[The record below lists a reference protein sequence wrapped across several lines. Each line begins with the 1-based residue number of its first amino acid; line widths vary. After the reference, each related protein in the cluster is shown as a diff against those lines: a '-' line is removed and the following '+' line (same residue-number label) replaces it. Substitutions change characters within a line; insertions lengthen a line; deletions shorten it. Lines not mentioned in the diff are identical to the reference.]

1 MANIIITPSSGI
13 IDFYPE
19 STKVGRI
26 DGSGNL
32 FNITNPSGYI
42 ALSSSGL
49 SINKSSPFATIH
61 AYSASSGAALLNL
74 EGTNG
79 SLFTVIDS
87 SGALISANN
96 DDGFPV
102 FEVFRDGKIVAGRV
116 GQNDFVLTSGGK
128 IGIGTSTPSST
139 LQISGLITSNSGNF
153 TNSLTVNNNTVWH
166 SGNFDSNNIV
176 RTTGSQSINGIK
188 SFDSQPVFN
197 NGILVGGYS
206 RFTIAGT
213 ALDFSIDRGNLNEG
227 FSGDILKFDVD
238 DDNGTGYA
246 TTLKSNAPLQNII
259 VRLPNTSGTLVLDK
273 VNIIAGSG
281 LAGGGNLSADRTFNI
296 GQGDGVTVSAD
307 TIAINNTVIRTTG
320 NQTINGNIIANS
332 GMFNTIYTTGS
343 ISNETGSSQL
353 YLNNPSGNR
362 IDFNGSGIGPP
373 NFTTNRSLG
382 TKIILSPNISS
393 TQTEFALGMEA
404 GAMWFSVP
412 VAASRA
418 FKWYAGTANIATL
431 FGNGTLDIY
440 GSTSQINV
448 DSLRLDNNVLS
459 ATTSNSDLILRPNG
473 DGSLL
478 ADTSGNA
485 RGIYSN
491 DFQRVRTSI
500 SGVAAGSYN
509 VICGGSDN
517 RTANSYSTI
526 GGGQTNIASNTLSTV
541 CGGDL
546 NTAGGNRSTVC
557 GGGSN
562 TASVQS
568 ATVGGGSNN
577 QATGTYS
584 TVPGGFRAKAT
595 RHGELSHAA
604 GFFNA
609 VGDAQHTILV
619 ARRLTSDDTES
630 ALTLTG
636 LAPDPATNLLII
648 PARTTWT
655 FTIQISAYNNNDNT
669 AAGWNI
675 RGCIRR
681 NANNVTTMVGSN
693 IVESWSES
701 TMSNCV
707 VSVIEDNTNEAL
719 QINVTGL
726 TGKNIRWVA
735 TVDISQVSYGAP

>member
-1 MANIIITPSSGI
+1 MTLRSITLQTSDNDIITDDKLGSVS
-13 IDFYPE
+13 FAASNE
-19 STKVGRI
+19 S
-26 DGSGNL
+26 DGSTSVL
-32 FNITNPSGYI
+32 I
-42 ALSSSGL
+42 
-49 SINKSSPFATIH
+49 
-61 AYSASSGAALLNL
+61 GAA
-74 EGTNG
+74 
-79 SLFTVIDS
+79 ID
-87 SGALISANN
+87 A
-96 DDGFPV
+96 
-102 FEVFRDGKIVAGRV
+102 VAE
-116 GQNDFVLTSGGK
+116 
-128 IGIGTSTPSST
+128 
-139 LQISGLITSNSGNF
+139 GNF
-153 TNSLTVNNNTVWH
+153 TNANNPTAIVFSTATNSTATGKLKITN
-166 SGNFDSNNIV
+166 SGHFVPLANNIYDI
-176 RTTGSQSINGIK
+176 GSSSLVFRSGYFNNLSING
-188 SFDSQPVFN
+188 SPFN
-197 NGILVGGYS
+197 NAVSGLLP
-206 RFTIAGT
+206 TI
-213 ALDFSIDRGNLNEG
+213 NN
-227 FSGDILKFDVD
+227 SGDNRILTSNGSSIGINAENNLTFD
-238 DDNGTGYA
+238 
-246 TTLKSNAPLQNII
+246 
-259 VRLPNTSGTLVLDK
+259 
-273 VNIIAGSG
+273 GS
-281 LAGGGNLSADRTFNI
+281 LLN
-296 GQGDGVTVSAD
+296 
-307 TIAINNTVIRTTG
+307 
-320 NQTINGNIIANS
+320 INGNIIANS
-332 GMFNTIYTTGS
+332 GTFNTIYSTGS
-343 ISNETGSSQL
+343 IGNETGTSQL
-353 YLNNPSGNR
+353 YLNNSSGNR

-382 TKIILSPNISS
+382 TKIVLSPNISS

-431 FGNGTLDIY
+431 FGNGTLNID

-459 ATTSNSDLILRPNG
+459 TTTSDSDLILRPNG

-478 ADTSGNA
+478 TDTSGNP

-491 DFQRVRTSI
+491 DFQRVRTSV
-500 SGVAAGSYN
+500 SGVAAGSYS

-526 GGGQTNIASNTLSTV
+526 GGGQTNVASNVLSTV

-546 NTAGGNRSTVC
+546 NTASGNRSTVC

-562 TASVQS
+562 TSSAQS
-568 ATVGGGSNN
+568 STVGGGSNN
-577 QATGTYS
+577 QAGGTYS
-584 TVPGGFRAKAT
+584 TVPGGLRAKAT

-619 ARRLTSDDTES
+619 ARRLTSDNTEN
-630 ALTLTG
+630 ALTLNG
-636 LAPDPATNLLII
+636 SVPDVSTNLLVL
-648 PARTTWT
+648 PARTSWT

-681 NANNVTTMVGSN
+681 NASNITSMVGSN

-707 VSVIEDNTNEAL
+707 VSVTADDTNEAL

-735 TVDISQVSYGAP
+735 TVDISQVSYGTP